1 MVAMWTLKDIF
12 ETWIL
17 RNPNEWDNLSV
28 WNDLLQCMNHMYN
41 TVINSFKYFSN
52 TNHQI
57 PQFRYGDKAWSVNTL
72 AHVVRKQGLYD
83 FYVTKLKKM
92 DGYST
97 MDVQASIQI
106 FISSVVFFPFCNL
119 FRNILEHFVIC

>member
-1 MVAMWTLKDIF
+1 
-12 ETWIL
+12 
-17 RNPNEWDNLSV
+17 
-28 WNDLLQCMNHMYN
+28 MYK

-57 PQFRYGDKAWSVNTL
+57 PQLGYGDKAWSVNKL
-72 AHVVRKQGLYD
+72 AHVAHKKGLYD
-83 FYVTKLKKM
+83 VCVTELNKM

-119 FRNILEHFVIC
+119 FRKILEHFVIC